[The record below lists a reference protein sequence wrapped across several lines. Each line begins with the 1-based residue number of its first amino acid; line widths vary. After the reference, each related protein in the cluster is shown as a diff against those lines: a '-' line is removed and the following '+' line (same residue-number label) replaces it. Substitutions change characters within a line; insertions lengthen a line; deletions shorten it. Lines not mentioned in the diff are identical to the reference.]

1 MSTERPYAP
10 RENPDEAEVEAVSLD
25 DLGEDELNFD
35 LQFARD
41 SLYEREDDFASD
53 DEGYFDDGDLL

>member
-10 RENPDEAEVEAVSLD
+10 RENPDDAEVDTVSLD

-35 LQFARD
+35 REFTRD
-41 SLYEREDDFASD
+41 SLYEREDDFGPD
-53 DEGYFDDGDLL
+53 DEGYFDDEDLL